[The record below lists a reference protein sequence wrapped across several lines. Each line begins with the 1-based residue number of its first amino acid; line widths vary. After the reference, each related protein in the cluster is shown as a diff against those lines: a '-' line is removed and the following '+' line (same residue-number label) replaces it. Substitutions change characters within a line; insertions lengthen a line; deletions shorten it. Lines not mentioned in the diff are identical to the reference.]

1 MNTKYVQK
9 MNSKNKK
16 NPENEKE
23 LDILIKISKNP
34 DITQRKM
41 ALDLGLSLGKLNY
54 VLIKLKEKG
63 IIKINNFKKNTK
75 KLRYMYLLTPKG
87 ITLKTKLTIN
97 FMKKKMREYDNLKKE
112 LKSK

>member
-16 NPENEKE
+16 NQENEKE

-112 LKSK
+112 LNK

>member
-1 MNTKYVQK
+1 

-112 LKSK
+112 LNK